1 MSSVRNTLTLFY
13 VADIH
18 GSDVCFRK
26 WLNAGRSYQADI
38 LILGGDITGK
48 LFVPLYRRG
57 GATVATWEGRSV
69 TLETEAEIA
78 EFSKKVR
85 ARGAYT
91 YRTTPEEMEQVK
103 QSIELER
110 SIFHHLKRQ
119 ALSEWIRWADDRLRD
134 GKVRAVLMPGND
146 DPLEIDPVLNSAK
159 RLENVGDQVIELGK
173 GVAMASM
180 GESTPTPWHTPREL
194 NEGTLG
200 EKAAEI
206 IAGLPSSGVR
216 IWNFHMPPY
225 NTGIDA
231 APMLDADFRIQYDS
245 SGGPRMVPVGSTAL
259 RALIEE
265 HQPTVALHGHIHEG
279 RGRYRLGQTAGF
291 NPGSHYTE
299 GELLGVLLRI
309 SASKGLISYTFTA
322 G

>member
-1 MSSVRNTLTLFY
+1 MADALTLFY

-26 WLNAGRSYQADI
+26 WLNAGKVYQADI

-48 LFVPLYRRG
+48 LFVPLYPRG
-57 GATVATWEGRSV
+57 ATTVATWEGRLV
-69 TLETEAEIA
+69 TLETEAEVA
-78 EFSKKVR
+78 EFSQKAR
-85 ARGAYT
+85 AKGAYT
-91 YRTTPEEMEQVK
+91 YRTTPEEMEQLK
-103 QSIELER
+103 HSIELER
-110 SIFHHLKRQ
+110 SIFRQLKHQ
-119 ALSEWIRWADDRLRD
+119 ALSEWIDWADQRLRD
-134 GKVRAVLMPGND
+134 GKVRALVMAGND
-146 DPLEIDPVLNSAK
+146 DPPEIEEVLNSAK
-159 RLENVGDQVIELGK
+159 RLENVGDQVVELGK
-173 GVAMASM
+173 GIAMASM

-194 NEGTLG
+194 GEETLG

-206 IAGLPSSGVR
+206 ITGLPANGVG

-231 APMLDADFRIQYDS
+231 APMLDVEFRIQYDS

-265 HQPTVALHGHIHEG
+265 HQPTIALHGHIHEG
-279 RGRYRLGQTAGF
+279 RGRYRLGQTVGF